1 MFVAAEHGN
10 GFISDLNGEACGLN
24 EQVEHLDRKLEI
36 EVPGIRPALKRLS
49 A

>member
-1 MFVAAEHGN
+1 MFVVAEHGN

-36 EVPGIRPALKRLS
+36 PVPVSRPALKRES
-49 A
+49 T